1 MSSIIKTNLLSYE
14 SCLTGSNSTAE
25 GKLNITVASDVGNW
39 KNAVNTLLVLELAKD
54 SRLKVSGFVPHH
66 SEEQRNHARN
76 LNIELVDADQDL
88 SGYPTTE
95 LLGHP
100 PDHLKIDILL
110 IHSYGPGLGRQAQ
123 VIKKLKKCKW
133 AQVVHTISDE
143 LYKFLEH
150 PQDCK
155 DDHQLQV
162 TLCEKADIII
172 AIGPKVAQ
180 AYRRYLRHTSKHENV
195 IEFTPGVIEELNG
208 VRRVYDEADNFHV
221 LVSGSSYYFKVKGCD
236 IAAQAIKLLNVS
248 SYQLMVVLRPSES
261 ETGVRDI
268 TQALLKEGIDSRQLT
283 VRVCKNHA
291 DWRQWL
297 CEADLVIKPSR
308 TEGFGM
314 SGLLAISA
322 NVPVLVSSF
331 SGLGVIL
338 KKLHT
343 GASQVVES
351 DDPQVW
357 ADKIKEIRSKDPQ
370 SRHTQAEELRKEY
383 TNHFSWKK
391 QCDHLVDTFFEI
403 TQQCHGKPYFLNK
416 IPESK

>member
-1 MSSIIKTNLLSYE
+1 MP
-14 SCLTGSNSTAE
+14 C
-25 GKLNITVASDVGNW
+25 
-39 KNAVNTLLVLELAKD
+39 
-54 SRLKVSGFVPHH
+54 H
-66 SEEQRNHARN
+66 SKEQRNHASS
-76 LNIELVDADQDL
+76 LNIELVDVDQDL
-88 SGYPTTE
+88 SGYPPTE
-95 LLGHP
+95 LLYYP

-143 LYKFLEH
+143 LYQFLED
-150 PQDCK
+150 PQDCR
-155 DDHQLQV
+155 DDHKLQV

-172 AIGPKVAQ
+172 AIGPKVAE
-180 AYRRYLRHTSKHENV
+180 AYRRYLRLTRRYENV
-195 IEFTPGVIEELNG
+195 IELTPGVMEELNG
-208 VRRVYDEADNFHV
+208 VRQVYDEADKFHV

-236 IAAQAIKLLNVS
+236 IAAQAIKLLNAS

-261 ETGVRDI
+261 ETDVADVQ
-268 TQALLKEGIDSRQLT
+268 QALLKEGIDSRQLT
-283 VRVCKNHA
+283 VRVGKNHA

-331 SGLGVIL
+331 SGLGIIL
-338 KKLHT
+338 KKLSS

-357 ADKIKEIRSKDPQ
+357 ADKIKEIRSLNPQ
-370 SRHTQAEELRKEY
+370 SRHSQAEELREEY

-391 QCDHLVDTFFEI
+391 QCDDLVDTFFEMA
-403 TQQCHGKPYFLNK
+403 QQCHGKPYFLNK